1 MLLIYSENTSTR
13 LQYTCRFIFEEL
25 LQMSFSLT
33 LHQESFALHE
43 GPKINYSSKKIE
55 GTYRI
60 CPSGLLLEEGI
71 SPQNIQSSG
80 EGENAV
86 LFRTENA
93 DHPFDIFSAVFY
105 LISRYEEYLPHEE
118 DMYGRYAY
126 ENSIAF
132 KAGFLNIPLV
142 NVWVQEL
149 SKKAHAFFLQL
160 SSGHK
165 NTDETPT
172 FNLQPSTFNFL
183 PTYDIDMA
191 WSYKEKGF
199 LRSAGGFLRQ
209 PTLGRIAAWLGMRE
223 DPFDSYRFLDRIHS
237 SSGLAPL
244 YFFLVAKNT
253 GVYDKN
259 ISPANES
266 MQMLIREHA
275 EKYTIGLHPS
285 WKSNEEKELL
295 AEEKDRL
302 EKISGK
308 SITSSRQHYI
318 KVLMPQNY
326 RRLLGAGITDD
337 YSMGYGSINGFRASV
352 ASSFLWY
359 DLTEEKITS
368 LRVHPFCFMDANCFY
383 EQKLSPEQSYDELLH
398 YYSICKQVNG
408 TLITI
413 FHNNFLGT
421 DKAFA
426 GWRELYT
433 RFISQLQQ

>member
-33 LHQESFALHE
+33 LHRESFAAHD

-55 GTYRI
+55 GTYQI
-60 CPSGLLLEEGI
+60 CPSGFLFEEGI
-71 SPQNIQSSG
+71 KLQNTGSWG
-80 EGENAV
+80 EGENTI
-86 LFRTENA
+86 LFKTEHA
-93 DHPFDIFSAVFY
+93 DHHFDIFSAVFY

-118 DMYGRYAY
+118 DMYGRYAH

-142 NVWVQEL
+142 NIWVQDL
-149 SKKAHAFFLQL
+149 GKKMPASFIIQPP
-160 SSGHK
+160 SGLK
-165 NTDETPT
+165 AADMA
-172 FNLQPSTFNFL
+172 TFNFL

-223 DPFDSYRFLDRIHS
+223 DPFDSYKFLDRLHS

-259 ISPANES
+259 ISPSNES
-266 MQMLIREHA
+266 MQMLIKEHA
-275 EKYTIGLHPS
+275 EKYEIGLHPS

-295 AEEKDRL
+295 SEEKNTL

-308 SITSSRQHYI
+308 WITSSRQHYI
-318 KVLMPQNY
+318 KVLLPQNY
-326 RRLLGAGITDD
+326 RRLLVAGITDD
-337 YSMGYGSINGFRASV
+337 YSMGYGSINGYRASV

-398 YYSICKQVNG
+398 YYSTCKKANG

-421 DKAFA
+421 DRAFA

-433 RFISQLQQ
+433 LFISQLQQ